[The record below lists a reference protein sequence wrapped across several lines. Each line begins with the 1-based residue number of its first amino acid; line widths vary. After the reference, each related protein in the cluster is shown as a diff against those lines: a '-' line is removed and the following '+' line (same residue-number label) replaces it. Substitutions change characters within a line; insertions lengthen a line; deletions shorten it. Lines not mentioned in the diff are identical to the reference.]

1 MCFCSESS
9 FTHGSLLCLAL
20 NLENAESHCHKH
32 ADRAERTQE
41 ARVRGGRGGRA
52 ARDPQ
57 RNGHQVRGVAV
68 QAEAVRQPD
77 APGPPR
83 RLRRAHAQ
91 ADRAPVR
98 RLRAARPRVL
108 LRPRRRRAQDHS
120 QLLGDRRGARERPL
134 LRGLPPQGV
143 RVLDAGREEAQ
154 AVLQVALPG
163 AL

>member
-20 NLENAESHCHKH
+20 NLENAENHCHKH

-68 QAEAVRQPD
+68 QAEAVWSSP
-77 APGPPR
+77 
-83 RLRRAHAQ
+83 
-91 ADRAPVR
+91 
-98 RLRAARPRVL
+98 
-108 LRPRRRRAQDHS
+108 HS
-120 QLLGDRRGARERPL
+120 WLAFETMGQT
-134 LRGLPPQGV
+134 QTV
-143 RVLDAGREEAQ
+143 
-154 AVLQVALPG
+154 
-163 AL
+163 